1 MELVFKAVL
10 IVTALLFG
18 ASGVIYAH
26 AWGLGLSP
34 KAEKAV
40 GILFLITSFLIV
52 VEALITV
59 IVYM

>member
-18 ASGVIYAH
+18 VSGVIYAH
-26 AWGLGLSP
+26 AWGLGLPP
-34 KAEKAV
+34 KVEKAV
-40 GILFLITSFLIV
+40 GILFLASGLLIV
-52 VEALITV
+52 IESLIAV